1 MPSLKSQNFNL
12 LKPKSCQISALRGIT
27 KISNMNRKKQPNR
40 NFNIPAQR
48 TQIGKYKS
56 NTYDYLK
63 LNKTIMKVISK
74 LWKMVSKN
82 TTRRNQIPKQL
93 RFCKNLDKYKTGQIV
108 KNSKSD
114 FLPLFTLFIK
124 KRKEVMLECSK
135 FKVQHGFLLWLLT
148 LNLGLGGA
156 V

>member
-1 MPSLKSQNFNL
+1 
-12 LKPKSCQISALRGIT
+12 
-27 KISNMNRKKQPNR
+27 
-40 NFNIPAQR
+40 
-48 TQIGKYKS
+48 
-56 NTYDYLK
+56 
-63 LNKTIMKVISK
+63 
-74 LWKMVSKN
+74 MVSKN

-114 FLPLFTLFIK
+114 FLPLFTLFIN
-124 KRKEVMLECSK
+124 KRKDVMLECSK